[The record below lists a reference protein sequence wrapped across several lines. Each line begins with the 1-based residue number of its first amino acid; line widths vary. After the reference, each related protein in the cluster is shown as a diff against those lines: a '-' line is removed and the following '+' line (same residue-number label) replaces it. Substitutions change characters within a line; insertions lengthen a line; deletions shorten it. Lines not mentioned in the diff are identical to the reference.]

1 MTLGMAIQS
10 RIDDIVAE
18 WVRDGKMFTAFEVSL
33 AVKEE
38 GVHERHRN
46 MREYI
51 HQAIHNAG
59 IARGDYSRTLMDVGA
74 PEQAWVYH
82 PVGSNPYEYEPLDRT
97 GHDRVKV
104 PRSALPRGLRNPARL
119 VMGPSGTLSAIPDGA
134 YGTDQRGRVTIPV
147 SLLDAIGV
155 GPGDR
160 VNVLCDSANDQVL
173 ISKAS
178 GASSSTSPDAS
189 YVAEPDG
196 NVRITQSTL
205 EKAGIDGLQSYR
217 IDGTSAVVTVRKFS

>member
-1 MTLGMAIQS
+1 MTLGMATQS
-10 RIDDIVAE
+10 RIDDIVSQ

-46 MREYI
+46 MREYV
-51 HQAIHNAG
+51 HQAIHNSG

-97 GHDRVKV
+97 GHDRVRV
-104 PRSALPRGLRNPARL
+104 PRSSLPRGLRNPARL
-119 VMGPSGTLSAIPDGA
+119 VMGASGTLAAIPQGA

-147 SLLDAIGV
+147 SLLSKLGV
-155 GPGDR
+155 NPGDR
-160 VNVLCDSANDQVL
+160 VSVLCDAANEQVL
-173 ISKAS
+173 ISRAS
-178 GASSSTSPDAS
+178 GTASGSPDAS
-189 YVAEPDG
+189 YTAEPDG
-196 NVRITQSTL
+196 NVRITQATL
-205 EKAGIDGLQSYR
+205 EKAGLDGLQSYR
-217 IDGTSAVVTVRKFS
+217 IDGSDAVVTLRKFA